1 LTHCTNGKDA
11 ETLLRILW
19 LQRMEQSA
27 MSGVFAVECGS
38 GTLLGKQKRVAR
50 ERKFLKQPMGEP
62 NG

>member
-1 LTHCTNGKDA
+1 
-11 ETLLRILW
+11 
-19 LQRMEQSA
+19 MEQAA